1 MKVKEKR
8 QAQILKLISSTEVET
23 QEEITLYLQNLG
35 FKVTQA
41 TVSRDIKD
49 LNLIKTSG
57 VQKRYKYMASDQIST
72 DIPDRKDRFTALVR
86 DGVIDV
92 RTAQQIVVIRCHSGM
107 AQAVAAVID
116 GVDHPEIIG
125 SIAGDDTIFLA
136 AESLD
141 AAVALQN
148 EFRQIIKQS

>member
-8 QAQILKLISSTEVET
+8 QAQILKLISSAEVET

-49 LNLIKTSG
+49 LNLVKTSG
-57 VQKRYKYMASDQIST
+57 VQKRYKYIASDQIIS
-72 DIPDRKDRFTALVR
+72 DLPDRKDRFSSLVK
-86 DGVIDV
+86 DGVISV
-92 RTAQQIVVIRCHSGM
+92 RAAQQFVVIRCHAGM
-107 AQAVAAVID
+107 AQAVASVID
-116 GVDHPEIIG
+116 GVDRPEIIG

-136 AESLD
+136 TESLD
-141 AAVALQN
+141 AAATLQN
-148 EFRQIIKQS
+148 EFRQIIKQF

>member
-49 LNLIKTSG
+49 LNLVKTSG
-57 VQKRYKYMASDQIST
+57 VQKRYKYMASEQISV
-72 DIPDRKDRFTALVR
+72 DIPDRKDRFSALVR

-107 AQAVAAVID
+107 APAVAAVID

-136 AESLD
+136 AESLE
-141 AAVALQN
+141 AAAALQN
-148 EFRQIIKQS
+148 EFRQIIKQA

>member
-8 QAQILKLISSTEVET
+8 QSQILKLISSTEVET

-57 VQKRYKYMASDQIST
+57 AQKRYKYMASDQIVT
-72 DIPDRKDRFTALVR
+72 DIPDRKDRFSALVR

-92 RTAQQIVVIRCHSGM
+92 RAAQQIVVIRCHSGM

-116 GVDHPEIIG
+116 SVDHPKIIG

-136 AESLD
+136 AESLE
-141 AAVALQN
+141 AAIALQN
-148 EFRQIIKQS
+148 EFHQLIKQS

>member
-1 MKVKEKR
+1 MKIKEKR

-49 LNLIKTSG
+49 LNLVKTSG
-57 VQKRYKYMASDQIST
+57 VQKRYKYMASDQITS
-72 DIPDRKDRFTALVR
+72 DYPDRKDRFSSLVR
-86 DGVIDV
+86 DGVVDV
-92 RTAQQIVVIRCHSGM
+92 RTAQQFVIIRCHTGM

-116 GVDHPEIIG
+116 GVSHPEIIG

-136 AESLD
+136 AESMES
-141 AAVALQN
+141 AASLQE

>member
-8 QAQILKLISSTEVET
+8 QAQILKLISTTEVET

-49 LNLIKTSG
+49 LNLVKTSG
-57 VQKRYKYMASDQIST
+57 THKRYKYVASDQFSGE
-72 DIPDRKDRFTALVR
+72 IPDRKDRFSALVR

-92 RTAQQIVVIRCHSGM
+92 RAAQQIVVIRCHAGM
-107 AQAVAAVID
+107 AQAIAAVID

-136 AESLD
+136 AESL
-141 AAVALQN
+141 AAAEALQN
-148 EFRQIIKQS
+148 EFRQLIKA